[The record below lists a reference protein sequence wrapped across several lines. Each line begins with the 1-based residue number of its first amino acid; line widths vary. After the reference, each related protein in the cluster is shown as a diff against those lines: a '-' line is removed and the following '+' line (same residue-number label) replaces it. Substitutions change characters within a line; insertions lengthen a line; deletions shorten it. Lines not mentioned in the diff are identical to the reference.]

1 MCHVNKTHSGQFTL
15 STSQRKDKW
24 AEKKQRKQRKQREG

>member
-24 AEKKQRKQRKQREG
+24 AEKKQRKQREG

>member
-15 STSQRKDKW
+15 GTSQRKDKW
-24 AEKKQRKQRKQREG
+24 AEKKQRQQREGGG